1 MAVDPMTVATLIQ
14 VGTGVAQKIGGAAQR
29 KQGLNAVADPYSY
42 LLDQNYR
49 DIDKRINAF
58 RTGSAFKTQL
68 DQMSKT
74 AASGVGRSFSSG
86 RGLQSALNYLN
97 RTVAGAATT
106 AQVNSYGM
114 ESNLIGQRVGLA
126 DKITGRYT
134 DAQNYKALEKLAT
147 GAQNSKSGNANLG
160 HAVSLLGGSLGG
172 GKTAMASSGSGI
184 NSGDVLK
191 TMRMLGN
198 NAPEDSGDIYNAL
211 STMGDNGSEDSGD
224 IYNALLTMDNNR
236 TREITPIGPKRMG
249 PLASLLG
256 SDEAGMRLA
265 PIR

>member
-1 MAVDPMTVATLIQ
+1 MDPMTIATLVQ
-14 VGTGVAQKIGGAAQR
+14 VGMGVAQKIGGAGKR
-29 KQGLNAVADPYSY
+29 KQGLNEIADPYSY

-68 DQMSKT
+68 DQISKT
-74 AASGVGRSFSSG
+74 TASGVGRSFSSG

-114 ESNLIGQRVGLA
+114 ESNLTGQRVGLA

-134 DAQNYKALEKLAT
+134 DAQNYKALEKLSSA
-147 GAQNSKSGNANLG
+147 AQDSKSGNANLG
-160 HAVSLLGGSLGG
+160 QAVSLVGGSLGG
-172 GKTAMASSGSGI
+172 GKTAVGGSGI
-184 NSGDVLK
+184 NSGDVLT

-211 STMGDNGSEDSGD
+211 STMG
-224 IYNALLTMDNNR
+224 NNR
-236 TREITPIGPKRMG
+236 TREITPITPIGPKRMG
-249 PLASLLG
+249 PPLTGLYPNEVEG
-256 SDEAGMRLA
+256 LA